1 MPLPPRS
8 RSLTAGAVLAVAG
21 LALGI
26 AAPRAAAATC
36 SDYPNQ
42 AAAQR
47 AADTRDADG
56 DGIYCESLPCPCLK
70 PAGGSSGGSS
80 GSGSTKPK
88 AKPGKY
94 TRKSVKITKVVD
106 GDTLKAR
113 AHNKKTRKYNSK
125 TLTVRVIGIDT
136 PESRKPGVP
145 VECGAKEATAYMKK
159 LALNKKAMLIAD
171 PTQDYIDKYKRTL
184 GYVMVGKRDVG
195 RAMVAAGWADV
206 YIYGGKAFKRASSY
220 KASKAKA
227 SRSNLGV
234 FGACAG
240 DFHSEQ

>member
-1 MPLPPRS
+1 MS
-8 RSLTAGAVLAVAG
+8 RLSYLLVALAS
-21 LALGI
+21 LALLVG
-26 AAPRAAAATC
+26 ASSAQAATC

-70 PAGGSSGGSS
+70 PGDGSSGGSS

-88 AKPGKY
+88 TKPGKY

-113 AHNKKTRKYNSK
+113 EYNKKTRKYNGK

-159 LALNKKAMLIAD
+159 LALNKTATLVAD

-184 GYVMVGKRDVG
+184 GYVVVGKRDVG
-195 RAMVAAGWADV
+195 RALVGAGWADV
-206 YIYGGKAFKRASSY
+206 YVYGGTAFKRVKAYRASQ
-220 KASKAKA
+220 ASA
-227 SRSNLGV
+227 SRANKGV

>member
-88 AKPGKY
+88 TKPGKY
-94 TRKSVKITKVVD
+94 TRKSVKITKV
-106 GDTLKAR
+106 
-113 AHNKKTRKYNSK
+113 
-125 TLTVRVIGIDT
+125 
-136 PESRKPGVP
+136 
-145 VECGAKEATAYMKK
+145 
-159 LALNKKAMLIAD
+159 
-171 PTQDYIDKYKRTL
+171 
-184 GYVMVGKRDVG
+184 
-195 RAMVAAGWADV
+195 
-206 YIYGGKAFKRASSY
+206 
-220 KASKAKA
+220 
-227 SRSNLGV
+227 
-234 FGACAG
+234 
-240 DFHSEQ
+240 